1 MFPVCFWLQDCKA
14 LVSRFSL
21 IEIRFKSLYV
31 DDVALFIRPKDED
44 LLLTKSLLQIFGEA
58 SGL

>member
-21 IEIRFKSLYV
+21 IDLRFRSLYV
-31 DDVALFIRPKDED
+31 DVALFIRPKDED
-44 LLLTKSLLQIFGEA
+44 LLLTKSLLQIFGDV